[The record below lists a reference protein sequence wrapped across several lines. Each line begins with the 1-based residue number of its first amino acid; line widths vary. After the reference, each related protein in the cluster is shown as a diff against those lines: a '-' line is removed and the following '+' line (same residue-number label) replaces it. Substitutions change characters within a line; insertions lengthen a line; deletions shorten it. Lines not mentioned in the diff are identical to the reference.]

1 MRDQKPEKD
10 DQCCSTGFDGAVR
23 VRLDLTRALAGE
35 TVCLGA
41 DDQIAE
47 SWRRATV
54 LGLTPDEFDP
64 PLFQRVEADARFL
77 QAAMPV
83 VDRLGSDL
91 ASTQISVILA
101 AERCRVV
108 ARRASGPLEEAQ
120 LELLKFSPGYL
131 WGIEDVGT
139 NGLGAALLRGIPTLV
154 QGNEHFADVLTTM
167 ATAGAPIRDPR
178 TAQVVGVLALVCS
191 AEVANRLLLPMV
203 TRVAR
208 EIEQGLLCDS
218 SGLERLVHA
227 NFLDARRRT
236 RSPLAAITRST
247 LLTNAAAARHLR
259 DADRL
264 PLWEFVSKNLRVHG
278 TVKTRFTA
286 ADGNSINL
294 SLEAIHEGQEVAGA
308 LVRFATPGV
317 DVPSRQSP
325 PSRTLHPAF
334 GWESLTA
341 AEHSV
346 LELVAE
352 GLTNREVAIR
362 LFLSAHTVDSHLRHI
377 FRKLDINSR
386 VDVVRIVAGRSVVQ
400 PLLSAAADVA

>member
-1 MRDQKPEKD
+1 MTLLGSSASCTRTSWTPDAAP
-10 DQCCSTGFDGAVR
+10 AVR
-23 VRLDLTRALAGE
+23 WQPLLEALSSLT
-35 TVCLGA
+35 
-41 DDQIAE
+41 
-47 SWRRATV
+47 
-54 LGLTPDEFDP
+54 
-64 PLFQRVEADARFL
+64 L
-77 QAAMPV
+77 QQHV
-83 VDRLGSDL
+83 
-91 ASTQISVILA
+91 T
-101 AERCRVV
+101 
-108 ARRASGPLEEAQ
+108 
-120 LELLKFSPGYL
+120 
-131 WGIEDVGT
+131 
-139 NGLGAALLRGIPTLV
+139 
-154 QGNEHFADVLTTM
+154 
-167 ATAGAPIRDPR
+167 
-178 TAQVVGVLALVCS
+178 S
-191 AEVANRLLLPMV
+191 AN
-203 TRVAR
+203 
-208 EIEQGLLCDS
+208 
-218 SGLERLVHA
+218 
-227 NFLDARRRT
+227 
-236 RSPLAAITRST
+236 
-247 LLTNAAAARHLR
+247 
-259 DADRL
+259 ADRL

-325 PSRTLHPAF
+325 SSRTLHPAF